1 MYKFLVSA
9 SLLTTAFA
17 GQYQQMEYGS
27 KSGSEMQYGGEMSG
41 GQEYGGGQEGSQ
53 KYEPAMTEKPQEQA
67 TPCAQEGAAKTHTVM
82 VGAGGLL
89 YSPES
94 IYAKTGDI
102 VHFKFLAKNHTVTQS
117 TFDKPCLKME
127 GGDDSDFQPSK
138 ATVEDQSSA
147 PSWAYTVKDE
157 KPSWWYCKQKTGN
170 HCGKGMTFAINPT
183 KEKSFEQFKKM
194 AIEQNGTPDAG
205 GSGGYEAPP
214 PAAGGSYEAPPP
226 EAGGSYEA
234 PPPPAEGGQAPPPP
248 SMVPGEG
255 QGNAGACSCSCFCG
269 VQSYPSG
276 WGVGSSGGMPGMMPM
291 PGKPAEQKPEESKPE
306 ESAPPAEGGSYEGAP
321 PAEETP
327 AAGGSYEEAAPVEE
341 APAEAGGSY
350 EAPPAEGAY

>member
-17 GQYQQMEYGS
+17 GQYQAMEYGGS

-41 GQEYGGGQEGSQ
+41 GEYGQEMGGSQ
-53 KYEPAMTEKPQEQA
+53 KYEPAVTEKPQEQA
-67 TPCAQEGAAKTHTVM
+67 TPCAQEGAKKTHTVM
-82 VGAGGLL
+82 VGAGGLV

-94 IYAKTGDI
+94 IYAKTGDV

-117 TFDKPCLKME
+117 TFDKPCVKMQ
-127 GGDDSDFQPSK
+127 GGEDSDFQPSK
-138 ATVEDQSSA
+138 ATVEDPSSA

-170 HCGKGMTFAINPT
+170 HCGKGMAFAINPT
-183 KEKSFEQFKKM
+183 KEKTFEKFKEM
-194 AIEQNGTPDAG
+194 AMQQNGTADAG
-205 GSGGYEAPP
+205 GSGGYAPPPAAGGSYEAPP

-226 EAGGSYEA
+226 
-234 PPPPAEGGQAPPPP
+234 AEGGQTPPPA
-248 SMVPGEG
+248 MVPGEG
-255 QGNAGACSCSCFCG
+255 QGNGGACSCSCFCG

-291 PGKPAEQKPEESKPE
+291 PGKPEESK
-306 ESAPPAEGGSYEGAP
+306 PAEGGSYESAP
-321 PAEETP
+321 PAEE
-327 AAGGSYEEAAPVEE
+327 SK
-341 APAEAGGSY
+341 PAEGGSY
-350 EAPPAEGAY
+350 EAPPAEQGSYEAPPAEQGSYEAAPPAEGAY